1 MKSRHPFL
9 WAAAAAVALTAGLGA
24 NQAAAAEPTIYSPG
38 SSGPTLT
45 AQPNGPSSVLVA
57 QAAPAPQVP
66 ASQVVGA
73 PYEIPKQVEQRL
85 DILEEWKEKVEKL
98 PVLTDKFNTGL
109 NALQWLYSHQDAHQ
123 GEGKS
128 QDQISIRRSELIF
141 WGKISDNIPRWHALY
156 EMQSSGLAVS
166 TPGCPTGGN
175 CATAA
180 GGTAV
185 SATMF
190 RESYID
196 FRPVVG
202 LAPNL
207 NFFRFGIFRMPFG
220 IYTETSGGLR
230 DVISAPYLTSVGSGA
245 ANSTTGRNGSAG
257 TIDFIQERDFFLDM
271 RGRLWNR
278 LDYAIGVMNNNNF
291 QANFNGQNGANGP
304 KAVYSRTRLFL
315 TDVSFISFT
324 VIGGESNN
332 TGTFIN
338 GRGKGAMDRFGVDG
352 RYVSKWLPGLYL
364 QGEWWTG
371 HDGANQ
377 TTVGL
382 PAQGACLTQTQCGGN
397 GAPGVSRQTWYVYGK
412 YLFTQ
417 GPLENWEPI
426 IWYEQFNPN
435 THAGSTMGA
444 MAGNDLYTRTIVGL
458 NYYFENLPPKIQ
470 SKLMFN
476 YEFRHHSGN
485 GTGLVADPTRGVG
498 DPFAQNAFYVQ
509 FQIRYM

>member
-1 MKSRHPFL
+1 MKSRQPFF
-9 WAAAAAVALTAGLGA
+9 WIAVFAAALAMDCGAGPA
-24 NQAAAAEPTIYSPG
+24 EAAESASDPSG
-38 SSGPTLT
+38 SSRPLLP
-45 AQPNGPSSVLVA
+45 AQSNSPSSMLMT
-57 QAAPAPQVP
+57 QAAPAPQLP
-66 ASQVVGA
+66 ATQVTGA
-73 PYEIPKQVEQRL
+73 PYEIPRQIEQRL
-85 DILEEWKEKVEKL
+85 DIIEEWKEKVEKL
-98 PVLTDKFNTGL
+98 PILTDKVNFGL

-123 GEGKS
+123 AEGKS
-128 QDQISIRRSELIF
+128 QDQFSIRRSEFLF
-141 WGKISDNIPRWHALY
+141 WGRINEYLPRWHALY
-156 EMQSSGLAVS
+156 EFQSTGL
-166 TPGCPTGGN
+166 TNNTPTGN
-175 CATAA
+175 SSTAA
-180 GGTAV
+180 GTPT
-185 SATMF
+185 SATFF

-196 FRPVVG
+196 FRPIPS

-230 DVISAPYLTSVGSGA
+230 DVISSPYLTTVGSGA
-245 ANSTTGRNGSAG
+245 ANSTTGKNGAAG
-257 TIDFIQERDFFLDM
+257 TIEFIQERDFFLDM
-271 RGRLWNR
+271 RGRLWNK

-291 QANFNGQNGANGP
+291 QANFNGQNGANSP

-315 TDVSFISFT
+315 TDVSFVSFT

-332 TGTFIN
+332 AGTFIN
-338 GRGKGAMDRFGVDG
+338 GRGKGAFDRFGVDA
-352 RYVSKWLPGLYL
+352 RYVSKLIPGLHI
-364 QGEWWTG
+364 QGEYWIG

-377 TTVGL
+377 TSVGL
-382 PAQGACLTQTQCGGN
+382 PAQGACLIQTQCGGN
-397 GAPGVSRQTWYVYGK
+397 GAPGVQRQTWYVYGK

-435 THAGSTMGA
+435 THAGSTNLNGGV
-444 MAGNDLYTRTIVGL
+444 MAGNDLYTRTILGL

-485 GTGLVADPTRGVG
+485 GSGLVADPTRGVG